1 MARRF
6 GRFRLAACIAATAVV
21 VASCSQAHGS
31 TDTGSQVEQGETWC
45 TSTPK

>member
-31 TDTGSQVEQGETWC
+31 TDTGSQVEQGGDLVYL
-45 TSTPK
+45 TPK